1 MAGKL
6 RAAVAGKNVLVTGA
20 SYGIGEATAR
30 RLAAAGAT
38 VLLVARSI
46 DRLKEVADEIT
57 GAGGTAHAYPV
68 DLTDLAAVEA
78 LVGEVL
84 AEHGH
89 VDVVVS
95 NAGKS
100 IRRSV
105 HLSYER
111 IHDFERTMAVNYLGP
126 VRLLLGLL
134 PTMRARGQGHIV
146 NVSSAAVR
154 MPPMPRWGAY
164 QASKT
169 AFDVWLRSI
178 APEIHA
184 DGVTTTSIYMPLVR
198 TRMSEPTPGFRRVPA
213 LRPRQAA
220 DLVARAIVTK
230 SPRITPWWLWPTEL
244 MSTVARGPVDAVSRI
259 SYRNT
264 RDSPMAR
271 GQVGEIKQPP
281 APPE

>member
-1 MAGKL
+1 MPGRLA
-6 RAAVAGKNVLVTGA
+6 AAVAGKTVLVTGA

-30 RLAAAGAT
+30 RVAAAGAT
-38 VLLVARSI
+38 VLLLARSV
-46 DRLKEVADEIT
+46 DRLDEVVSEIAD
-57 GAGGTAHAYPV
+57 AGGMAYAHPV
-68 DLTDLAAVEA
+68 DLTDLAAVQKVA
-78 LVGEVL
+78 AEVL
-84 AEHGH
+84 NRYDH
-89 VDVVVS
+89 VDVVVN

-105 HLSYER
+105 HLSYDR
-111 IHDFERTMAVNYLGP
+111 PHDFERTMAVNYLGP
-126 VRLLLGLL
+126 VQLLLGLL
-134 PTMRARGQGHIV
+134 PDMRARGRGHIV

-213 LRPRQAA
+213 LTADQAA
-220 DLVARAIVTK
+220 GLVARAIVTRP
-230 SPRITPWWLWPTEL
+230 PRIAPWWLRPTEL
-244 MSTVARGPVDAVSRI
+244 FSTAAPGPVGAMSRLG
-259 SYRNT
+259 YRTT
-264 RDSPMAR
+264 RDSPSAR
-271 GQVGEIKQPP
+271 GKDR
-281 APPE
+281 PEA